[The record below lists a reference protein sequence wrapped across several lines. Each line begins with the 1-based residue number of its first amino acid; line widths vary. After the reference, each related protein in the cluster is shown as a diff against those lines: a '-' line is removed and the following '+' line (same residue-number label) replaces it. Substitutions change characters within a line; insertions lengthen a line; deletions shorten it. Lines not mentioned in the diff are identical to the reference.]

1 MKSECK
7 LIDFIDHL
15 LDMLSVLYA
24 LPHLI
29 LSTAM
34 WYLVVFFTVGES
46 EGGGG
51 DEGNH

>member
-15 LDMLSVLYA
+15 LHMLSVLYA

-34 WYLVVFFTVGES
+34 WYLVVFFTVGEL
-46 EGGGG
+46 GGG